1 MREAVIHLTDD
12 ELERLG
18 FGDLVGHVREAGVRE
33 IEMLED
39 DGYTCVPQVDVATPL
54 DHDLLDGLECVT
66 EWELLDEHQEG
77 YRYLLDLTATG
88 LSPELSN
95 AYDELLGQSE
105 PTVTDDGL
113 LVGFVGAQDAIR
125 RVLRYYHDSGA
136 SPDLRRLAE
145 YRGDRESS
153 TALTDRQREVLSTA
167 LNLGFYEVPREAS
180 TDDVAEELDLNAATV
195 SEHLQR
201 AERNLLT
208 KQLKI

>member
-1 MREAVIHLTDD
+1 MREAVIHLTDE

-18 FGDLVGHVREAGVRE
+18 FGDLVGHIRDAGVRG
-33 IEMLED
+33 IEMLD
-39 DGYTCVPQVDVATPL
+39 DEGYTCVPQVDVATPL
-54 DHDLLDGLECVT
+54 DHDLLDGLDCVT
-66 EWELLDEHQEG
+66 DWELLAEHPDG

-88 LSPELSN
+88 LSEDLSN
-95 AYDELLGQSE
+95 AYDELLGQSQ

-113 LVGFVGAQDAIR
+113 LVTFVGAQDAIR
-125 RVLRYYHDSGA
+125 RVLRHYYDGGA

-145 YRGDRESS
+145 YRGDREST
-153 TALTDRQREVLSTA
+153 TALTERQREVLLTA

-180 TDDVAEELDLNAATV
+180 TDDVAEELGLNPATV

-208 KQLKI
+208 KQLKA